1 MRKGIRAA
9 SIPENVCEFIPDIF
23 YFLKKVKIRA
33 TQIEMIKNIP
43 ISSSNV
49 SKTSTGF
56 IKCLII
62 FFIVFTHLKK
72 SIERKLLFVH

>member
-1 MRKGIRAA
+1 
-9 SIPENVCEFIPDIF
+9 
-23 YFLKKVKIRA
+23 
-33 TQIEMIKNIP
+33 MIKNIP

-62 FFIVFTHLKK
+62 FFIVFTSKR
-72 SIERKLLFVH
+72 E